1 MKQARMVRPRPS
13 ASVAA
18 LAPLER
24 RGGCGTCHGVT
35 LFRPNIALDLPGFGT
50 SESNGLARNDVV
62 KQAREFPSPGHQS
75 VTHLHGAKGDC
86 FGGAVRAQTKS
97 FSIER
102 PISPQT
108 VEKRP
113 LPEPHGPN
121 RRRQQ
126 HQRGSP
132 APW

>member
-62 KQAREFPSPGHQS
+62 KQAREFPSPGHQ
-75 VTHLHGAKGDC
+75 
-86 FGGAVRAQTKS
+86 R
-97 FSIER
+97 
-102 PISPQT
+102 
-108 VEKRP
+108 EKEGFIP
-113 LPEPHGPN
+113 KYVYLTLSTTSLPN
-121 RRRQQ
+121 RRRP
-126 HQRGSP
+126 RLMVI
-132 APW
+132 ACLA

>member
-50 SESNGLARNDVV
+50 SETNGLAHNDVV
-62 KQAREFPSPGHQS
+62 KQAREFPSPIRALPTYMAPK
-75 VTHLHGAKGDC
+75 VTAS
-86 FGGAVRAQTKS
+86 AVRS
-97 FSIER
+97 VR
-102 PISPQT
+102 
-108 VEKRP
+108 KRKV
-113 LPEPHGPN
+113 LVLMKKTQKFEE
-121 RRRQQ
+121 
-126 HQRGSP
+126 
-132 APW
+132 